1 MLRFLDKP
9 ARLQGYED
17 LCRELKMQLTIS
29 AISDKGCVREH
40 NEDMVLIGN
49 NVFRDDEM
57 KLVVDL
63 QGEDG
68 KFFVAVADGMGGH
81 NAGGIAS
88 EIVLQMMTEKIS
100 ILEINLTEK
109 QLADKVSQWINEI
122 HSYILDEGSRNVER
136 KGMGTTL
143 VGVLFYNNMAYYL
156 NVGDSKLY
164 RFRDSYLTQVSED
177 HSLRKLTGDE
187 NIPSNILLNSIGGGE
202 KIYVEFAPV
211 SKKLFDGDT
220 FLICS
225 DGLSDMLIDDEIEE
239 ILNNREDS
247 LNMLLTEAKRRG
259 GKDNISIILV
269 KISITSW

>member
-1 MLRFLDKP
+1 
-9 ARLQGYED
+9 
-17 LCRELKMQLTIS
+17 MQLTIS